1 MIFDKPSPNDNL
13 DYNQHFTSN
22 AQESFRRASRLATE
36 LGAGLIGTEHLLLG
50 ILGQKQ
56 AATARVLNN
65 AGVSFDRVRANLF
78 DQPSKTATAT
88 QGQTKQLTEASK
100 MAIGVAWK
108 QAQELNQDVCG
119 TEHIVYSILSQ
130 PQARATEMLTNMNV
144 DINTLKNRVEGLMT
158 RHMSEIDIVGVW
170 TSKDSGRGRP
180 GQEFARELYQKLN
193 QVAETR
199 TKQRPSILEHFSTN
213 LTLKAEK
220 GRLDPVIG
228 RQPQINRMVTILNR
242 RQKNNPVLIGEPGV
256 GKTAIVEGLAQRIVD
271 EKVPDSLVDK
281 RIVTL
286 DLASMI
292 AGTKYRGEFEDRFR
306 RVLSELAKNKRT
318 IVFIDE
324 IHLLVGAGAA
334 EGAIDASNMLKP
346 ALARSNI
353 QVVGAT
359 TIDEYTKHVERDSAL
374 ERRLQPII
382 VPETNTVETL
392 AILRGLVKKYEQ
404 HHQVEIS
411 DEILGRTVQLA
422 DRYLNDRFMPDKAID
437 LLDEA
442 AAHLRVDQ
450 SKINPAE
457 RELWRQKRLV
467 QAEMEQLVADQDYEL
482 AAQRKQ
488 QIAKLEAELETIR
501 KKSAPKIR
509 PQLTA
514 EHLAVVISDW
524 TGVPVKQVIRSEAR
538 SLLNLEKQLQKQVV
552 GQPDAVRAVATAI
565 RRSRSGISDPK
576 RPIGSFL
583 FLGPTGVGKTELARV
598 LAGSFYGRD
607 DALIKIDMSEFAE
620 RHTVARLIGAP
631 AGYLGFDHPGQL
643 TEKVRRQPYS
653 LVLFDE
659 VEKAHP
665 EVFNILLQILED
677 GTLTDAKGRT
687 VNFSNTIVILTSN
700 LGAEALQKDGD
711 LGFASLPASAKA
723 KVDVLQQQ
731 NEARLQQELKTFM
744 RPELINRFDQIIVF
758 RSLTPAN
765 INKIVDIQL
774 NKLKDRLLEQRI
786 ALTISPNLKK
796 WLAKNGYDPKN
807 GVRLLRRLIQDKLE
821 NAVAETVLEAGLDN
835 DNRIVKLQLVKD
847 EVKAS
852 LCSEA

>member
-1 MIFDKPSPNDNL
+1 MLFDKSSLNGNF
-13 DYNQHFTSN
+13 DYSQHFTSN
-22 AQESFRRASRLATE
+22 AQESFRRASQLAAE
-36 LGAGLIGTEHLLLG
+36 LGASLIGTEHLLLG

-56 AATARVLNN
+56 AATTRVLNSS
-65 AGVSFDRVRANLF
+65 GVSFDRVRANLS
-78 DQPSKTATAT
+78 DQNPKIVIAA
-88 QGQTKQLTEASK
+88 QTEVKQLTEASK
-100 MAIGVAWK
+100 MAIGTAWR

-119 TEHIVYSILSQ
+119 TEHVVYSILSQ
-130 PQARATEMLTNMNV
+130 SQSRATEMLTNMNV
-144 DINTLKNRVEGLMT
+144 DINALKNRIEGLMT

-170 TSKDSGRGRP
+170 TTKDSGKGRS

-199 TKQRPSILEHFSTN
+199 TKQRPSVLEHFSTN
-213 LTLKAEK
+213 LTLKAQK
-220 GRLDPVIG
+220 DRLDPVIG

-256 GKTAIVEGLAQRIVD
+256 GKTAIVEGLAQRIVAED
-271 EKVPDSLVDK
+271 VPDSLVDK

-306 RVLSELAKNKRT
+306 RVLAELAKNKKT

-346 ALARSNI
+346 ALARGNI
-353 QVVGAT
+353 QVIGAT
-359 TIDEYTKHVERDSAL
+359 TVDEYTKHIEKDTAL
-374 ERRLQPII
+374 ERRLQPIL
-382 VPETNTVETL
+382 VPETNRAETL
-392 AILRGLVKKYEQ
+392 AILRGLAKKYEQ
-404 HHQVEIS
+404 YHQIQIS
-411 DEILGRTVQLA
+411 DEILVRTVQLA

-442 AAHLRVDQ
+442 AAHLRVGQ
-450 SKINPAE
+450 SKINPVE
-457 RELWRQKRLV
+457 RDLWRRKRLT
-467 QAEMEQLVADQDYEL
+467 QAEMEQLVAHQDYEL
-482 AAQRKQ
+482 AAQCKQ
-488 QIAKLEAELETIR
+488 QIAELEAELEANR
-501 KKSAPKIR
+501 KKSTPKIK
-509 PQLTA
+509 PQLTTDQ
-514 EHLAVVISDW
+514 LATVISDW
-524 TGVPVKQVIRSEAR
+524 TGVPVRQVIKSEAR
-538 SLLNLEKQLQKQVV
+538 SLLNLEKQLEKQVI

-583 FLGPTGVGKTELARV
+583 FLGPTGVGKTELGRV
-598 LAGSFYGRD
+598 LATSFYGRD
-607 DALIKIDMSEFAE
+607 EALIKIDMSEFAE

-687 VNFSNTIVILTSN
+687 VSFSNTIVILTSN
-700 LGAEALQKDGD
+700 LGAEALQKDVN
-711 LGFASLPASAKA
+711 LGFASLPTGTKA
-723 KVDVLQQQ
+723 KVDALQQQ

-765 INKIVDIQL
+765 INKIVDVQL
-774 NKLKDRLLEQRI
+774 DKLKNRLLEQRI
-786 ALTISPNLKK
+786 ALIISPNLKK
-796 WLAKNGYDPKN
+796 WLARRGYDPKN
-807 GVRLLRRLIQDKLE
+807 GVRPLRRLIQNKLE
-821 NAVAETVLEAGLDN
+821 NAVAETILESGLGD
-835 DNRIVKLQLVKD
+835 DNRVVKLQLVKD

-852 LCSEA
+852 FCAET